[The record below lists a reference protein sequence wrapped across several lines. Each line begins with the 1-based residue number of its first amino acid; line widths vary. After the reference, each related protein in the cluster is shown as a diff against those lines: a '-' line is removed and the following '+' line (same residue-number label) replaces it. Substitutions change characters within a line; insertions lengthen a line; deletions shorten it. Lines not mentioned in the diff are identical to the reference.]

1 MKFKAKILGIE
12 SGGRPV
18 ITLSKD
24 DAYELGIRSGERV
37 KLLYENKEMI
47 VIVNIVTKSVPKGIA
62 GIYDELRTIGNI
74 KESSVLEIEVID
86 FPQSIYFIQNKL
98 KKSKLNY
105 KEIFEIIKDV
115 VNGNLNEFEIAAFLT
130 ALDHQGLD
138 IDEATSLTLAMVETG
153 KKLEIANK
161 PICDKHSIG
170 GVPGDKTTLL
180 VVPIIAAAGLTIPKT
195 SSRAI
200 TSASGTADR
209 AEILMP
215 VNLTTEHMKMV
226 IEKTNGCIVWGGS
239 LELAPADDKFIQVEY
254 PLSIDPLLLPSIM
267 AKKKAVGANYLVL
280 DIPSGRG
287 TKVKTT
293 GDADLMAKE
302 FMELGK
308 RLEIKTQSI
317 ISFGEQPIGNTI
329 GPALEAREAL
339 EVLQGSKVP
348 DLIDKAINICGLI
361 FSMAGIGGKNLA
373 LDILKSGKAE
383 KKMKEIIYRQGG
395 DSEVHIEDI
404 KIGDHKLEIQA
415 VNSGNVLW
423 LDNNIIVTIARLAG
437 APKDKGAGII
447 IHKKIGQKVK
457 KDDKLLT
464 IYSEKKN
471 RIHSVE
477 KMLTEI
483 KPIQVGNRHE
493 MIIHTFL
500 DIPEPKK
507 TFILER

>member
-1 MKFKAKILGIE
+1 M
-12 SGGRPV
+12 
-18 ITLSKD
+18 
-24 DAYELGIRSGERV
+24 
-37 KLLYENKEMI
+37 
-47 VIVNIVTKSVPKGIA
+47 
-62 GIYDELRTIGNI
+62 
-74 KESSVLEIEVID
+74 
-86 FPQSIYFIQNKL
+86 
-98 KKSKLNY
+98 
-105 KEIFEIIKDV
+105 
-115 VNGNLNEFEIAAFLT
+115 
-130 ALDHQGLD
+130 
-138 IDEATSLTLAMVETG
+138 
-153 KKLEIANK
+153 EIANK

-209 AEILMP
+209 AETLMP
-215 VNLTTEHMKMV
+215 VNLTTEQMKIV
-226 IEKTNGCIVWGGS
+226 VEKTNGCIVWGGS
-239 LELAPADDKFIQVEY
+239 LELAPADDRFIQVEY

-267 AKKKAVGANYLVL
+267 AKKKAVRANYLVL

-308 RLEIKTQSI
+308 RLGIKTQSI
-317 ISFGEQPIGNTI
+317 ISFGKQPIGNTI

-348 DLIDKAINICGLI
+348 DLIDKVVNICGLI
-361 FSMAGIGGKNLA
+361 FGMAGMGGKNVA
-373 LDILKSGKAE
+373 LDILKNGKAE

-395 DSEVHIEDI
+395 HSEVQIEDI
-404 KIGDHKLEIQA
+404 KIGDYKLEIQA

-471 RIHSVE
+471 KIHIVE

-483 KPIQVGNRHE
+483 
-493 MIIHTFL
+493 
-500 DIPEPKK
+500 
-507 TFILER
+507 

>member
-1 MKFKAKILGIE
+1 
-12 SGGRPV
+12 
-18 ITLSKD
+18 
-24 DAYELGIRSGERV
+24 
-37 KLLYENKEMI
+37 
-47 VIVNIVTKSVPKGIA
+47 
-62 GIYDELRTIGNI
+62 
-74 KESSVLEIEVID
+74 
-86 FPQSIYFIQNKL
+86 
-98 KKSKLNY
+98 
-105 KEIFEIIKDV
+105 
-115 VNGNLNEFEIAAFLT
+115 
-130 ALDHQGLD
+130 
-138 IDEATSLTLAMVETG
+138 
-153 KKLEIANK
+153 
-161 PICDKHSIG
+161 
-170 GVPGDKTTLL
+170 
-180 VVPIIAAAGLTIPKT
+180 
-195 SSRAI
+195 
-200 TSASGTADR
+200 
-209 AEILMP
+209 
-215 VNLTTEHMKMV
+215 
-226 IEKTNGCIVWGGS
+226 
-239 LELAPADDKFIQVEY
+239 
-254 PLSIDPLLLPSIM
+254 
-267 AKKKAVGANYLVL
+267 
-280 DIPSGRG
+280 
-287 TKVKTT
+287 
-293 GDADLMAKE
+293 
-302 FMELGK
+302 MEK
-308 RLEIKTQSI
+308 RLGIKTQSI

-329 GPALEAREAL
+329 GPVLEAREAL

-457 KDDKLLT
+457 KHDKLLT

>member
-62 GIYDELRTIGNI
+62 GIYDEVRTIGNI
-74 KESSVLEIEVID
+74 KENSVLEIETID

-130 ALDHQGLD
+130 ALDHQGLG
-138 IDEATSLTLAMVETG
+138 IDEATSLTMAMVETG
-153 KKLEIANK
+153 KKMEIANK

-209 AEILMP
+209 AETLMP
-215 VNLTTEHMKMV
+215 VNLTTEQMKIV
-226 IEKTNGCIVWGGS
+226 VEKTNGCIVWGGS
-239 LELAPADDKFIQVEY
+239 LELAPADDRFIQVEY

-267 AKKKAVGANYLVL
+267 AKKKAVRANYLVL

-308 RLEIKTQSI
+308 RLGIKTQSI
-317 ISFGEQPIGNTI
+317 ISFGKQPIGNTI

-348 DLIDKAINICGLI
+348 DLIDKVVNICGLI
-361 FSMAGIGGKNLA
+361 FGMAGMGGKNVA
-373 LDILKSGKAE
+373 LDILKNGKAE

-395 DSEVHIEDI
+395 HSEVQIEDI
-404 KIGDHKLEIQA
+404 KIGDYKLEIQA

-471 RIHSVE
+471 KIHIVE

-483 KPIQVGNRHE
+483 
-493 MIIHTFL
+493 
-500 DIPEPKK
+500 
-507 TFILER
+507 